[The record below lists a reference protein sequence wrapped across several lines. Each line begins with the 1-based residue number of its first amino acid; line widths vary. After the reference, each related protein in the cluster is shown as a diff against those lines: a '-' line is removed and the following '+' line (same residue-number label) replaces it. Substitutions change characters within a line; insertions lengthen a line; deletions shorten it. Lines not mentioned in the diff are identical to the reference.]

1 MPHSKVPE
9 PWHSFLTELDDALS
23 ESVELHCIGGFVIT
37 LLYGLPRSTG
47 DVDILL
53 ISPATQQAKLLEKAG
68 KGSKL
73 HAKHRIYLDFV
84 TIVDAPYNYDE
95 RVTEMFPRVYQHLKL
110 MALDPYD
117 LALTKLSRNIERDRE
132 DVKYLARKAPL
143 DLKVLKE
150 RYEQELRSHIT
161 GDPKRHDLTLQL
173 WIEMIEEERN
183 KS

>member
-23 ESVELHCIGGFVIT
+23 ENVELHCIGGFVIT
-37 LLYGLPRSTG
+37 LLYGLPRPTG
-47 DVDILL
+47 DVDTLL
-53 ISPATQQAKLLEKAG
+53 IHPAGQQAQLLEKAG
-68 KGSKL
+68 KGSEL

-95 RVTEMFPRVYQHLKL
+95 RLTEMFPGVYRHLKL

-117 LALTKLSRNIERDRE
+117 LALTKLSRNIERDRG
-132 DVKYLARKAPL
+132 DVKYLARKVPL
-143 DLKVLKE
+143 DLRVLKE

-161 GDPKRHDLTLQL
+161 GDAKRHDLTLQL

-183 KS
+183 KP